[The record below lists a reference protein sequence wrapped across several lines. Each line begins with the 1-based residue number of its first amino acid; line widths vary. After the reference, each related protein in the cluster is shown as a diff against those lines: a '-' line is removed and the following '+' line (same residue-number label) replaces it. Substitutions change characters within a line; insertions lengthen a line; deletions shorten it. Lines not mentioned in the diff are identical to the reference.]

1 MARKPNYRFERHE
14 RDRQKL
20 AKKEARAKARA
31 ERAEARKEDEESGP
45 PIVAIDPATGLPI
58 ERPVARR
65 PVAPAEEPAD
75 TPAGNSE
82 KS

>member
-31 ERAEARKEDEESGP
+31 ERAEQRREEGGEGGP
-45 PIVAIDPATGLPI
+45 PIVAIDPATGLPMETPA
-58 ERPVARR
+58 ERPVARK
-65 PVAPAEEPAD
+65 AEDTAD
-75 TPAGNSE
+75 GKDEN
-82 KS
+82 